1 MAGSIRLHVSGLS
14 RGAGERYTETP
25 ISNHMNYFVYL
36 LASQRNGTLYVGVTN
51 DLVRRVYEHKN
62 DVLDGFSKRYGV
74 HQLVWFEATPSV
86 EAAILKEKQIK
97 NWPRAWKVALI
108 ERSNPQWL
116 DLYGSLL

>member
-1 MAGSIRLHVSGLS
+1 
-14 RGAGERYTETP
+14 
-25 ISNHMNYFVYL
+25 MNYFVYL

-74 HQLVWFEATPSV
+74 NQLVWFEATPSV